1 MKPVRIVALA
11 TATLVLGGATAG
23 ADLLPTKPGQCETTR
38 VKDVTTRLEGMP
50 DSGSAIE
57 YTDTGYQVSYEQIP
71 GIDHSRPG
79 DPIKL
84 CLVSIPQDCPPGDNR
99 GRQYKATNLRTHES
113 WQAADAEHMC
123 GGA

>member
-1 MKPVRIVALA
+1 MRRALFLA
-11 TATLVLGGATAG
+11 SAIFVLSSSAAMA
-23 ADLLPTKPGQCETTR
+23 ADALPLKPGECEMTS
-38 VKDVTTRLEGMP
+38 VKQVTTRLEGMP
-50 DSGSAIE
+50 GSGSAIE
-57 YTDTGYQVSYEQIP
+57 YTDTGYQVAYEQIP
-71 GIDHSRPG
+71 GIDNSKAG

-84 CLVSIPQDCPPGDNR
+84 CLISIPQHCPPGDNR

>member
-1 MKPVRIVALA
+1 MRLLRIVALA
-11 TATLVLGGATAG
+11 AATLVLGGGAQG
-23 ADLLPTKPGQCETTR
+23 ADRLPTKPGQCEMTR
-38 VKDVTTRLEGMP
+38 VKDVTTRLEGVP

-79 DPIKL
+79 DAIKL
-84 CLVSIPQDCPPGDNR
+84 CLVSVPQDCPPGDDR
-99 GRQYKATNLRTHES
+99 GRQYKATNMRTHES

>member
-1 MKPVRIVALA
+1 MRPIHMFGLAIAALA
-11 TATLVLGGATAG
+11 LGGAGNG
-23 ADLLPTKPGQCETTR
+23 ADLLPTKPGQCEMTR
-38 VKDVTTRLEGMP
+38 VKDVTTRLEGVA

-57 YTDTGYQVSYEQIP
+57 YTNTGYQVSYDQIP

-84 CLVSIPQDCPPGDNR
+84 CLISIPQNCPPGDNR

>member
-1 MKPVRIVALA
+1 MIMIRAALA
-11 TATLVLGGATAG
+11 GAALMAAAGQAG
-23 ADLLPTKPGQCETTR
+23 ADTLPIRPGQCEMTR
-38 VKDVTTRLEGMP
+38 VKDVTTRLEGVA

-57 YTDTGYQVSYEQIP
+57 YTNTGYQVSYDQIP

-84 CLVSIPQDCPPGDNR
+84 CLISIPQNCPPGDNR